1 MFKKRKKK
9 IVFLTSTRADYGKL
23 KPLILII
30 KKSKKFEPI
39 IIATGMHM
47 QRLYGYTFD
56 QIKKDF
62 VDIKIYKFS
71 NQTAEESMDIVLS
84 NTIKLLHK
92 TLKLIKPNLV
102 IIHGD
107 RSETLAASIY
117 CNFNNIL
124 IGHIEGGEVSGTVD
138 ESIRHATT
146 KLSHI
151 HFVSN
156 MKAKRVLKRMGE
168 IEKYIYVIGSPE
180 VDTMIKKDLPSL
192 KDLMWRYSIKFKK
205 YAILLFHPVTTLEK
219 KQAENQ

>member
-71 NQTAEESMDIVLS
+71 L
-84 NTIKLLHK
+84 
-92 TLKLIKPNLV
+92 TL
-102 IIHGD
+102 
-107 RSETLAASIY
+107 
-117 CNFNNIL
+117 
-124 IGHIEGGEVSGTVD
+124 
-138 ESIRHATT
+138 
-146 KLSHI
+146 
-151 HFVSN
+151 
-156 MKAKRVLKRMGE
+156 
-168 IEKYIYVIGSPE
+168 
-180 VDTMIKKDLPSL
+180 
-192 KDLMWRYSIKFKK
+192 
-205 YAILLFHPVTTLEK
+205 
-219 KQAENQ
+219 